1 MNKQM
6 DNYYIITFENTHGA
20 ICGESTLKANKI
32 NVVVMPTPTYITKS
46 CGISLKVKEEDID
59 QVKKLI
65 KEEKLK
71 IKGIYMKENSLF
83 KVVEV

>member
-20 ICGESTLKANKI
+20 ISGESILKAIGI
-32 NVVVMPTPTYITKS
+32 NVVVMPTPTFITKS
-46 CGISLKVKEEDID
+46 CGISLKVKEEDLEK
-59 QVKKLI
+59 VKELI